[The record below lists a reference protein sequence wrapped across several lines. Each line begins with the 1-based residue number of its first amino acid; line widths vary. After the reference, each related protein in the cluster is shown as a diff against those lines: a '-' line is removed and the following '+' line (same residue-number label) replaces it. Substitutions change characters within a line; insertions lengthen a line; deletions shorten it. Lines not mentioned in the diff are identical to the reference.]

1 MVQRPQVRA
10 SRNRG
15 EPVVGQRLEERPIW
29 QPSYKTPN
37 AFLVE
42 PIRQHVGKSRARL
55 PFGPAECWNAMRE
68 VDGKTGTTD
77 ICEDVI
83 IPVWG
88 RGCGNRYFFRLRLPR
103 RQKLAYPPQ
112 CFDHFRLRI

>member
-29 QPSYKTPN
+29 QPSYETPN
-37 AFLVE
+37 AFLAE
-42 PIRQHVGKSRARL
+42 PIRQNVGKRRARL
-55 PFGPAECWNAMRE
+55 SFGPAECRNAMRK
-68 VDGKTGTTD
+68 VHRKTGTTY

-83 IPVWG
+83 VPVWS
-88 RGCGNRYFFRLRLPR
+88 RGCGDRYFFRLRLAG
-103 RQKLAYPPQ
+103 RQ
-112 CFDHFRLRI
+112 